1 MGTDDLF
8 HKRKARQAES
18 HRRKSARR
26 QPYERILLVCE
37 GQKTEPYYFGGL
49 RRALRLNPA
58 NVVIADKK
66 HGLDPKGLVEYALK
80 ELRKN
85 PDFNHVYCIFDR
97 DKHTTFEAALSKVR
111 DTKLTGGAKLHA
123 ITSVPC
129 FEIWVLLHFCY
140 TTRSFQ
146 AGGNDSNCALVVAEL
161 RKADRIPN
169 YEKGANGIFA
179 LLSSRVETA
188 MANARRLTLDQENS
202 GTDNPSTRVH
212 KLVEHLFSLQQE
224 QET

>member
-49 RRALRLNPA
+49 RRALRLNPV

-66 HGLDPKGLVEYALK
+66 YGLDPKGLVEYALK
-80 ELRKN
+80 EFGKN
-85 PDFNHVYCIFDR
+85 SDFNHVYCIFDR

-111 DTKLTGGAKLHA
+111 DTKLKGDAKLHA

-161 RKADRIPN
+161 RKAGRLPG
-169 YEKGANGIFA
+169 YVKGAADVFA
-179 LLSSRVETA
+179 SLSDKVETA
-188 MANARRLTLDQENS
+188 VANARRLMQDQENS

-212 KLVEHLFSLQQE
+212 ILVAHMLSLQQE
-224 QET
+224 QEA